1 MATLRD
7 IDKFMEWDPSLRIYK
22 PVFWRRNL
30 LPYQMGFVESDVPF
44 GRPFTI
50 PAAGGLAPPVH
61 FKQPYSSVEGLDDNL
76 GNPLAIQSIVF
87 ADSTDGTAAADFA
100 VMLKEVGETREFM
113 NREVHIRTIAG
124 TAQQVGLLREPYFF
138 MSQHTIQ
145 AQFRKIAGGAVN
157 IRMYLN
163 GAQYY
168 PWDPNFLLKPKDKEE
183 IVARIRAWINRRRYV
198 SPYWLTT
205 DTPVALGAN
214 ATGDFPAKVGDD
226 GHFECFGLTAVATGN
241 FSLELS
247 EVKTKQTL
255 MNGAITQTNGIGNA
269 RFPTIFFQSYVVPAG
284 YRLNCRL
291 TDLSGAPNAIWLT
304 MFGRKVFVPF
314 RRIEEV
320 IRKTGSVIT
329 GVQTM
334 VDTPTPMV
342 PKPI

>member
-7 IDKFMEWDPSLRIYK
+7 IDKFIEWDPGLRIYK

-30 LPYQMGFVESDVPF
+30 LPYQLGFVETDVAF
-44 GRPFTI
+44 NQPFTI
-50 PAAGGLAPPVH
+50 AAAGTPTRPVH
-61 FKQPYSSVEGLDDNL
+61 FKQPYSSVEGLDSNL

-87 ADSTDGTAAADFA
+87 ADSTDGTANADFT
-100 VMLKEVGETREFM
+100 VMLKEIGESREFM

-138 MSQHTIQ
+138 PSQHTIQ

-157 IRMYLN
+157 MRMYFN

-168 PWDPNFLLKPKDKEE
+168 PWDPNFMLKPKDKGE
-183 IVARIRAWINRRRYV
+183 IMSRIEAWMHRRRYI

-205 DTPVALGAN
+205 DVPVALGAN
-214 ATGDFPAKVGDD
+214 ATGDFQAKVGDD
-226 GHFECFGLTAVATGN
+226 GHFEVFGLTAVATGN
-241 FSLELS
+241 FDLEVS

-269 RFPTIFFQSYVVPAG
+269 RFPTIFFKSYLVPAG
-284 YRLNCRL
+284 YRLNCRI

-304 MFGRKVFVPF
+304 MFGRKVYVPF
-314 RRIEEV
+314 KRLEEV
-320 IRKTGSVIT
+320 LGQSQPVIT
-329 GVQTM
+329 GVRTM
-334 VDTPTPMV
+334 VDSPTLMV